1 MRSPPVCS
9 FFLYLCLILLGLV
22 PGVSGVQ
29 GSVLMVYNNC
39 GPGAVCD
46 GSAGHGRWGCSN
58 KVVLVPCETVVQT
71 ILSY

>member
-1 MRSPPVCS
+1 MPCVA
-9 FFLYLCLILLGLV
+9 V
-22 PGVSGVQ
+22 VQ
-29 GSVLMVYNNC
+29 GSVFMVYNNC

>member
-1 MRSPPVCS
+1 MV
-9 FFLYLCLILLGLV
+9 LV
-22 PGVSGVQ
+22 PCVAVVQ
-29 GSVLMVYNNC
+29 GSVFIVYNNC